1 MERVCEKCGALVS
14 GDVKFCP
21 SGGEP
26 MQGAVDLG
34 KAEQAPP
41 VQPGYGNQTNYVE
54 QQSYGYSTPQYGQN
68 IAPSSNQQNQT
79 MTTGQWVGTIILC
92 TWFGLISFILNI
104 VWAFGSTTPEPKRSF
119 CRAVFIMEIIG
130 MALSTI
136 LAVVMLVAFKDRL
149 DELFNQLGNSGFG
162 WAFEI

>member
-21 SGGEP
+21 SCGEP

-34 KAEQAPP
+34 KAQVPP
-41 VQPGYGNQTNYVE
+41 VQPGYGDQTNYVE

-92 TWFGLISFILNI
+92 TWFGIISFVLNI

-136 LAVVMLVAFKDRL
+136 LAVLILIFFRDRINEIVFSYDNFFNWVA
-149 DELFNQLGNSGFG
+149 S
-162 WAFEI
+162 

>member
-21 SGGEP
+21 SCGEP

-34 KAEQAPP
+34 KAVEAPT
-41 VQPGYGNQTNYVE
+41 VQTNYAE

-68 IAPSSNQQNQT
+68 IAPSSNMQGQR
-79 MTTGQWVGTIILC
+79 MTTGQWIGTIILC

-119 CRAVFIMEIIG
+119 CRALFIMEIVA

-136 LAVVMLVAFKDRL
+136 LGIVMLIVFRDQL
-149 DELFNQLGNSGFG
+149 DEFTVRFNDFFYEWRG
-162 WAFEI
+162 